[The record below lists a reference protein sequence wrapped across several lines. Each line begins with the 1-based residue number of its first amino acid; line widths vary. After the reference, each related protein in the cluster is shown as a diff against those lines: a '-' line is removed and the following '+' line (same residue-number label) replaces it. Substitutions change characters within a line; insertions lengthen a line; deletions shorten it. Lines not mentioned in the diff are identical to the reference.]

1 MTARGLAALAAL
13 LAAAALAAGC
23 VPPGSVSR
31 DSYTTI
37 ENTPAAAGPAAPAT
51 AAPSPAVTPAA
62 PDTGPATIL
71 RVIDGDTLDVRVPG
85 GEVKRVRLVHVDA
98 PEDGARR
105 ECYGPE
111 ATAFVRELLPPRTL
125 VRLERDYTDRGP
137 HGRLLRYVRLPDGEL
152 LSVRLAAA
160 GMAEYRLYRPATDTR
175 HADLVEAAEAE
186 ARSAGAGLWGAC

>member
-1 MTARGLAALAAL
+1 MTARGLAAIAAL
-13 LAAAALAAGC
+13 LAAAALATAC

-31 DSYTTI
+31 ASYTTI
-37 ENTPAAAGPAAPAT
+37 ENTPAAGAT
-51 AAPSPAVTPAA
+51 AAPSPAAATAA

-71 RVIDGDTLDVRVPG
+71 RVVDGDTLDVRVPG

-105 ECYGPE
+105 ECHGPE
-111 ATAFVRELLPPRTL
+111 ATAFVRKLLPPRTL
-125 VRLERDYTDRGP
+125 VHLERDYTNSGP
-137 HGRLLRYVRLPDGEL
+137 HGRLLRYVRLQDGSL

-160 GMAEYRLYRPATDTR
+160 GMAEYRLYRPATDTL

-186 ARSAGAGLWGAC
+186 ARSAGRGLWGAC